1 MSSSAV
7 DPNADTLF
15 HHTEPSVTI
24 QPPGVK
30 GIQLTIYFCPSSL
43 SLRGHPLLYDVH
55 ASGDDRQSWRGD
67 GHVAVTT
74 AHIGVKL
81 SVADYRHVAIE
92 LCRHIRRLVTQ
103 QLEVDMGDEANC
115 DNPQNFEDRLTGEAR
130 RQNKV
135 EYVWG
140 LQATIAP
147 HVARSAWQPCECP
160 LRSDKDWSNV
170 DSSYSANTWTSGGG
184 RASEHQF
191 EHVRTPGARSHR
203 QDASEPALLA
213 RPGKCSCVG
222 LLISLEECFFAT
234 LSNQS
239 YVPLEDPFRSLHR
252 AYGCSGFGVMDRFR
266 KPGTIHSSSPAF
278 DETLGCAAKCAATE
292 DILTRIEVH

>member
-7 DPNADTLF
+7 APNADTLF

-24 QPPGVK
+24 QPPGSTDWQ
-30 GIQLTIYFCPSSL
+30 GASL
-43 SLRGHPLLYDVH
+43 LF
-55 ASGDDRQSWRGD
+55 WK
-67 GHVAVTT
+67 AVTT
-74 AHIGVKL
+74 ARIGVKL
-81 SVADYRHVAIE
+81 GVADYRHVAIE
-92 LCRHIRRLVTQ
+92 LGRHIRGLGIQ

-115 DNPQNFEDRLTGEAR
+115 DNAQNFEDRLTGEAR

-147 HVARSAWQPCECP
+147 HVARLAWQPCECP
-160 LRSDKDWSNV
+160 LRGDKDWSNV
-170 DSSYSANTWTSGGG
+170 DASHSANTWTSGGG
-184 RASEHQF
+184 RASGHQF

-203 QDASEPALLA
+203 PDASEPALLA

-234 LSNQS
+234 LSSQS
-239 YVPLEDPFRSLHR
+239 YVPLEDHFRSLHR
-252 AYGCSGFGVMDRFR
+252 AYGCSAFGVMDRLR
-266 KPGTIHSSSPAF
+266 KPGTIHSRSPAF

-292 DILTRIEVH
+292 NTMPWKEAH